1 MYLHRTTSY
10 WFQSCLAV
18 LPSHYVVSGAE
29 RPLPISQPLPSS
41 PILRLHPLL
50 HSQLSPGWPDAGRGW
65 HKAQRPPAASR
76 KPPPP
81 ASYRGVS
88 ASQPTLEMRS
98 YRKKKIFST
107 PNYGPLVG
115 SEIYVFTLVFY
126 PRSCGE
132 NWLAPSRPRRLGSP
146 PHAPPGP
153 RPLARPSAWLSV
165 SSLSLSIPFAS
176 LQLPRRLRPFPLPPL
191 GAPNL
196 PRPLPRRQAD
206 TRQIGIRERKGGKAT
221 RQPGNKEAIKA
232 APKWRAKNPSGENLK
247 TS

>member
-132 NWLAPSRPRRLGSP
+132 N
-146 PHAPPGP
+146 
-153 RPLARPSAWLSV
+153 
-165 SSLSLSIPFAS
+165 
-176 LQLPRRLRPFPLPPL
+176 
-191 GAPNL
+191 
-196 PRPLPRRQAD
+196 
-206 TRQIGIRERKGGKAT
+206 
-221 RQPGNKEAIKA
+221 
-232 APKWRAKNPSGENLK
+232 
-247 TS
+247 